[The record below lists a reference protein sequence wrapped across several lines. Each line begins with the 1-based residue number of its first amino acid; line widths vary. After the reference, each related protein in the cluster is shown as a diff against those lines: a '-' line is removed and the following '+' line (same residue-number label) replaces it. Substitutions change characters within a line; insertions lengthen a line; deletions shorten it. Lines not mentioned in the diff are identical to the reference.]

1 MGGEIYF
8 WRENKEANAGP
19 ISCCCDFCRSGR
31 GPNAGLSMHTP
42 HCRLLYWSYI
52 LNFKQYAILQ
62 FCNIEICKCRAFCAH
77 TILQTASEFHIEANV
92 QYCTIPFSDI
102 CRKLSS
108 FFDLG
113 KPQNKDEHDRS
124 AVKRGTPKRRTS
136 FVEIVFKIK
145 WIARIEGEHQ
155 RRGLVTFNLWRI
167 GLRHKREH
175 QIYRFCVRCDW
186 PCELFVRHEMRT
198 ENILCPNIADC
209 PAMSFVFV
217 CWQRIEIQMQIS
229 WVGRSTSSNSSFS
242 WRQNKHESMRGTIF
256 HNVKECFDILV
267 KISQWEKLQIELRT
281 TKRQIMHRQ
290 TQRESFRCK
299 TG

>member
-1 MGGEIYF
+1 MGGELYF

-108 FFDLG
+108 YIAFG
-113 KPQNKDEHDRS
+113 KGIGGKLQNKDEH
-124 AVKRGTPKRRTS
+124 
-136 FVEIVFKIK
+136 
-145 WIARIEGEHQ
+145 EGEHQ
-155 RRGLVTFNLWRI
+155 RRGLVTFNLWKI
-167 GLRHKREH
+167 GWVTKENTKEIDFVLRLTLWIICLSWNENGKHIVSKHSRLPC
-175 QIYRFCVRCDW
+175 YVFCICM
-186 PCELFVRHEMRT
+186 LT
-198 ENILCPNIADC
+198 
-209 PAMSFVFV
+209 
-217 CWQRIEIQMQIS
+217 
-229 WVGRSTSSNSSFS
+229 
-242 WRQNKHESMRGTIF
+242 
-256 HNVKECFDILV
+256 
-267 KISQWEKLQIELRT
+267 
-281 TKRQIMHRQ
+281 
-290 TQRESFRCK
+290 
-299 TG
+299 